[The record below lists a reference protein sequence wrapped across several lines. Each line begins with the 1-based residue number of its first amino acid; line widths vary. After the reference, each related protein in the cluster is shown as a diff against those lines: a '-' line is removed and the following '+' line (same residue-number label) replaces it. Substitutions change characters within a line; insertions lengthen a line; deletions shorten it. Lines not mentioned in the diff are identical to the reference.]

1 MNIYLAQLL
10 LAAVVVYVVDVSGFT
25 QSWRGLLAR
34 KLGIREDNLRP
45 LPPFDCG
52 KCATLWACLILAA
65 VRGQL
70 TLTTIAASAGFS
82 LLSLPI
88 SALMLFIR
96 EWLCAIIDYLMPK
109 R

>member
-45 LPPFDCG
+45 LPPVDCG
-52 KCATLWACLILAA
+52 KGATLWACLILAA

-70 TLTTIAASAGFS
+70 TLTTIAASAGLS

-88 SALMLFIR
+88 SALLLFIR